1 MKGRGERGEAR
12 EGGREGWRRC
22 PVFQRQFSLTTPKER
37 GEEEEGSKKR
47 ETRRKARARG
57 VGGGGG
63 RV

>member
-1 MKGRGERGEAR
+1 MTRDEGERGEAR
-12 EGGREGWRRC
+12 EGGRDGGDA
-22 PVFQRQFSLTTPKER
+22 PFSKAIQPDHAKER

>member
-1 MKGRGERGEAR
+1 MKGRGEKRGR
-12 EGGREGWRRC
+12 EGGMEEMPR
-22 PVFQRQFSLTTPKER
+22 FSKAIQPDHAKER